1 MGKKKRVRTHSTA
14 IPSTL
19 GAAIAEARKREGLS
33 QREFAVLLGVKD
45 EKSGQSMISQWE
57 SGVRRIVAK
66 PAQKA
71 ILAEVLEWPRSKL
84 EAEIS
89 RHYAERNEAILAR
102 RTAGMRKHAEALA
115 EQLGVAVTQP
125 APAPAL
131 PVAAT
136 DLQPSAAPIVSPD
149 KLLDFAIAFVPVDE
163 SMRYATHAVLRQFV
177 LDVRRAEERLAKLL

>member
-84 EAEIS
+84 EAEIT

-125 APAPAL
+125 APDSAPPAETSSA
-131 PVAAT
+131 PV
-136 DLQPSAAPIVSPD
+136 VSPD